1 MYFEIFKA
9 IWFFLPAAVAN
20 SIPVLAKRYNWLV
33 FLERP
38 LDGGKS
44 FKGIRIF
51 GDHKTWRGLILGVS
65 AGIVTAV
72 LQQLLAQTSSSINT
86 LSLIDWETQNP
97 VILGALLSS
106 GALVGDAL
114 KSFLKR
120 RLKIKP
126 GETFFIFDQIDY
138 ILGALAFVSL
148 KIPLSSLPVFTL
160 ILTWTAIHVL
170 TTVIAWKAGIKEK
183 AI

>member
-1 MYFEIFKA
+1 
-9 IWFFLPAAVAN
+9 
-20 SIPVLAKRYNWLV
+20 
-33 FLERP
+33 
-38 LDGGKS
+38 
-44 FKGIRIF
+44 
-51 GDHKTWRGLILGVS
+51 
-65 AGIVTAV
+65 VT
-72 LQQLLAQTSSSINT
+72 
-86 LSLIDWETQNP
+86 
-97 VILGALLSS
+97 LGALLSS

-120 RLKIKP
+120 RLRIKP